1 MRIRRRRRIGML
13 VLAGVVVLAGLAA
26 VAGVVAAEPERVAR
40 RWAGAEL
47 GRGGAAQ
54 ITEVIDYDF
63 AARQRHG
70 IYRDIPGLDPADPAR
85 VDSDSAPDQVQVTG
99 TAQQARL
106 RIGDPDRTVSGR
118 HRYTIGYR
126 VAGVAPGGRLA
137 WDAVGASWTVPIG
150 QVELHVVAPWR
161 LEEVVCVR
169 GVAGSTAPCQA
180 TQPEPGHLVATLEDL
195 DPGQALPTPPTGVP
209 ADPGTGPL
217 PPALAATLAALAG
230 AVPATWLV
238 RRAGRERVTTGG
250 AAEAAFG
257 PGAGPERRV
266 DPADLGQ
273 LATVEFVPP
282 LALTPAQGG
291 VLLAEEVRP
300 EHKVAWLIGAAIDG
314 YLDLE
319 GEGRP
324 VTLVRLPRQG
334 PPSYLLDMAF
344 SGRERLTLGGYDPMF
359 ASAWR
364 LVGSELD
371 GWRRTCGLWDPDG
384 DRRRAVARAL
394 GVVAGGAGLLLAGLG
409 AALAAGAGPGWLV
422 LVAAAGCWPGRARPR
437 PWVPGS
443 CGSGPRPGRRCG
455 FAPSRSGGSWPP
467 PRPITPMRR
476 PGSATFASTPP
487 GRLPWASWTA
497 GRGRWPP
504 PRWRLPTRPWP
515 ATRCSARPCCTTPR
529 SR

>member
-1 MRIRRRRRIGML
+1 MRIRRRRRIDIA

-26 VAGVVAAEPERVAR
+26 VAGVVAGAPERVAR
-40 RWAGAEL
+40 LWAGAEL
-47 GRGGAAQ
+47 DGDGGAS
-54 ITEVIDYDF
+54 ITEVIDDDF

-70 IYRDIPGLDPADPAR
+70 IYRDIPGLDPADP
-85 VDSDSAPDQVQVTG
+85 DQVQVTG
-99 TAQQARL
+99 TAHQPRL

-118 HRYTIGYR
+118 HRYTIDYHLS
-126 VAGVAPGGRLA
+126 GVAPGGRLA
-137 WDAVGASWTVPIG
+137 WDAVGTSWTVPID
-150 QVELHVVAPWR
+150 QVELHVAAPVR

-169 GVAGSTAPCQA
+169 GVAGSPAPCQA

-195 DPGQALPTPPTGVP
+195 DPGQGITLYATAGARLAAAPALPTPPTGVP

-238 RRAGRERVTTGG
+238 RRAGRERVTTGA

-282 LALTPAQGG
+282 AELTPAQGG

-344 SGRERLTLGGYDPMF
+344 SGRERLTLGG
-359 ASAWR
+359 
-364 LVGSELD
+364 
-371 GWRRTCGLWDPDG
+371 
-384 DRRRAVARAL
+384 
-394 GVVAGGAGLLLAGLG
+394 
-409 AALAAGAGPGWLV
+409 
-422 LVAAAGCWPGRARPR
+422 
-437 PWVPGS
+437 
-443 CGSGPRPGRRCG
+443 
-455 FAPSRSGGSWPP
+455 
-467 PRPITPMRR
+467 
-476 PGSATFASTPP
+476 
-487 GRLPWASWTA
+487 
-497 GRGRWPP
+497 
-504 PRWRLPTRPWP
+504 
-515 ATRCSARPCCTTPR
+515 
-529 SR
+529 